1 MRLVTMRTGDGTRAG
16 RITDDEVVELDFP
29 DVGALLASG
38 PDWSERAAEASG
50 ARHDLDEVDLAPVV
64 TNPPKIICLGLNYQS
79 HIDETGSNR
88 PSHPTYFAK
97 YARALIG
104 ARDPIIL
111 PSVSDMVDWEVEMTL
126 VMGRPARHVA
136 EADAAGFVAGVTVS
150 NDVSVRDWQHRTS
163 QLLAGKTFE
172 GTTPVGP
179 ALVTL
184 DELPGGWSDL
194 VVRCEVDGTVMQEGH
209 TSELLFTPEEIIA
222 DLTRILT
229 LDPGD
234 LVLTGTP
241 SGVGRSRTPPVFLR
255 EGQIVKTVIDGV
267 GELENR
273 CVAEQGAPE

>member
-1 MRLVTMRTGDGTRAG
+1 MRLVTMRRPGGTRAG
-16 RITDDEVVELDFP
+16 RIEGDEVVELDSP
-29 DVGALLASG
+29 DVGTLLASG
-38 PDWSERAAEASG
+38 PDWAERAADASG
-50 ARHDLDEVDLAPVV
+50 AHHELDEVDLDPVV
-64 TNPPKIICLGLNYQS
+64 PNPSKIICLGLNYQS
-79 HIDETGSNR
+79 HIDETGAKR
-88 PSHPTYFAK
+88 PAHPTYFAK
-97 YARALIG
+97 FARALVG

-111 PSVSDMVDWEVEMTL
+111 PAVSDMVDWEVELAL
-126 VMGRPARHVA
+126 VVGAPARHVA
-136 EADAAGFVAGVTVS
+136 ESDVARHVAGVTVA
-150 NDVSVRDWQHRTS
+150 NDISVRDWQHRTT

-184 DELPGGWSDL
+184 DELSGGWNDL
-194 VVRCEVDGTVMQEGH
+194 TVRCEVDGTVMQEGH
-209 TSELLFTPEEIIA
+209 TSELLFTPEQIIA

-255 EGQIVKTVIDGV
+255 EGQIVRTVIDGV

-273 CVAEQGAPE
+273 CVAEQGAPA